1 MKKMMKIMVVV
12 IVIAIIVLVFKNPIC
27 LGLMNVVDF
36 IGMKANIN
44 VVDIIDLL
52 NELYYM

>member
-12 IVIAIIVLVFKNPIC
+12 IVIVLVFKNPIC